1 MHLPLKLPALTLTE
15 SRIGVGLSLSRV
27 STAAGRE
34 KKWRPR
40 VARGLS
46 LAQRKARQSQ
56 VPARHDLEEGDCY
69 NRLAKLGGQA
79 GCREGPHREGQGGA
93 LGELGHLSGRCS
105 DREEPRHFGSS
116 RTSAGRKG

>member
-1 MHLPLKLPALTLTE
+1 MKAQGGQRP
-15 SRIGVGLSLSRV
+15 V
-27 STAAGRE
+27 SGTKEG
-34 KKWRPR
+34 
-40 VARGLS
+40 
-46 LAQRKARQSQ
+46 KAEPGTSQ
-56 VPARHDLEEGDCY
+56 TRFKEGDCY

-79 GCREGPHREGQGGA
+79 GCREGPHREGQGRA

>member
-1 MHLPLKLPALTLTE
+1 M
-15 SRIGVGLSLSRV
+15 G
-27 STAAGRE
+27 
-34 KKWRPR
+34 
-40 VARGLS
+40 RGLP

-116 RTSAGRKG
+116 RTSAGGRTDVERGRTEGASDSGTPAPRCKEA